1 MHYFLMRGRND
12 TRADIMV
19 GGAFRTPA
27 VAVSGTP
34 VPSPGLLS
42 VMRTA
47 APQWGRGAATFREDG
62 RGANSVIGI
71 GQEISDCYSEE
82 SYPTKLRYE
91 ARASISFGDNLL
103 AIRGMGSPAA

>member
-1 MHYFLMRGRND
+1 MRGRND

-62 RGANSVIGI
+62 RGANSGYRHWPRNLRLLFRGI
-71 GQEISDCYSEE
+71 VPDKAQV
-82 SYPTKLRYE
+82 
-91 ARASISFGDNLL
+91 
-103 AIRGMGSPAA
+103 

>member
-1 MHYFLMRGRND
+1 MIRGLTLWLAALFVQWRCL
-12 TRADIMV
+12 
-19 GGAFRTPA
+19 GP
-27 VAVSGTP
+27 
-34 VPSPGLLS
+34 LLS

-47 APQWGRGAATFREDG
+47 APQWGRDAATFREDG

-71 GQEISDCYSEE
+71 GQEISDCYSEK

-103 AIRGMGSPAA
+103 AIRGMGSAAASNPSPHCSSLLFK